1 MNFFSKK
8 APSDGL
14 GEYEEI
20 HEKKTTGLG
29 YFLILIM
36 AVFMIIVG
44 ETVFSDLKRI
54 PNIPRPPAYCISYIT
69 NGQSSYRYYGGC
81 TFTETDKMFGLDAQ
95 YKSIE
100 GDLIKIGQFEENL
113 QRITSEIGSYQNQI
127 NQLER
132 QYDLSLQE
140 KMAGEQKLY
149 NKSSIQTT
157 ITSHRVEI
165 SKLEVE
171 KTAVEKSISQ
181 IRYGIEPELSMLKD
195 AYTRANDYYTHQLA
209 WYRFKVFCLML
220 LFVLPFFVVSTNRY
234 FALKRRNS
242 QYTIIATGIMMA
254 SSFLFLQVVLVF
266 LYDILPKEWIAQI
279 ISLFTQLPFFRYVVY
294 YGSAILVIGI
304 FGGLVYLI
312 QKRIFDPRRVA
323 IRRLKEK
330 KCPQCSFAINPDHDF
345 CPQCGLALK
354 EACQSCGGKR
364 MVHLG
369 YCPSCGKTKMA
380 PTLGTQRPIGQ

>member
-54 PNIPRPPAYCISYIT
+54 PNIPHAPAPCISYIV
-69 NGQSSYRYYGGC
+69 NQQSYRYYGGC
-81 TFTETDKMFGLDAQ
+81 SFFEIDKMFGLNTQ

-100 GDLIKIGQFEENL
+100 GDLTKIGQYEEDL
-113 QRITSEIGSYQNQI
+113 QRISNEINSYQSQI

-157 ITSHRVEI
+157 ITSHRTEI
-165 SKLEVE
+165 SKLQVE
-171 KTAVEKSISQ
+171 KDAVEKSLSQ
-181 IRYGIEPELSMLKD
+181 ARYNIEPELSILKD
-195 AYTRANDYYTHQLA
+195 AYIRANQYYSKQLA
-209 WYRFKVFCLML
+209 WYRFKVFGLML
-220 LFVLPFFVVSTNRY
+220 LFILPFFIVSTNRY

-254 SSFLFLQVVLVF
+254 SSFLFLQVALVF
-266 LYDILPKEWIAQI
+266 LYDILPKEWITQI
-279 ISLFTQLPFFRYVVY
+279 ISLFTQIPFFRYVVY
-294 YGSAILVIGI
+294 YGSAILVIVI

-312 QKRIFDPRRVA
+312 QKRIFDPKRVA

-369 YCPSCGKTKMA
+369 YCPSCGKTKTA
-380 PTLGTQRPIGQ
+380 PALGMQRPIGQ